1 MGETADK
8 IHYHPGFYGA
18 TELELRLEKADLS
31 FTIEYTLFKEP
42 TRIDMLV
49 ITKEQGAQL
58 DNEVGRIFKQYN
70 ILEYKSPNQELSIDD
85 FFKVCG
91 YGCMYKAQGD
101 TVNQIS
107 EDQVTVSLFR
117 DTYPRELFKALEES
131 GRTIEQPYPGIYY
144 IKGRLMFDTQ
154 IVVMKQLDADKHS
167 AFRVLA
173 KNARE
178 QDVRKF
184 LMESAALTK
193 QGDRMN
199 ADAVFQVSIQANLEL
214 YARIRRDDSMC
225 KAMEDLMQD
234 VIEKRVQEAA
244 QKAAQEAAQKVRK
257 EAAQE
262 ARLESMAAM
271 IRKLKLT
278 EDQAMDV
285 FDIPDSERSLY
296 AVWLS
301 KL

>member
-1 MGETADK
+1 MGDTTDK

-18 TELELRLEKADLS
+18 TELEFRLERAELS

-49 ITKEQGAQL
+49 VTKEQGALL

-101 TVNQIS
+101 IVDQIP
-107 EDQVTVSLFR
+107 EDQITVSLFR

-154 IVVMKQLDADKHS
+154 IVVMKQLEADRHS
-167 AFRVLA
+167 AFRVLSRDA
-173 KNARE
+173 KE

-193 QGDRMN
+193 QGDKAN

-214 YARIRRDDSMC
+214 YAKIRRDDFMC

-234 VIEKRVQEAA
+234 VIEKRVQEATLETA
-244 QKAAQEAAQKVRK
+244 QKS
-257 EAAQE
+257 
-262 ARLESMAAM
+262 RLESIAAM
-271 IRKLKLT
+271 MKKLNLT

-285 FDIPDSERSLY
+285 LDIPDSERSLY
-296 AVWLS
+296 VVWLS
-301 KL
+301 KM